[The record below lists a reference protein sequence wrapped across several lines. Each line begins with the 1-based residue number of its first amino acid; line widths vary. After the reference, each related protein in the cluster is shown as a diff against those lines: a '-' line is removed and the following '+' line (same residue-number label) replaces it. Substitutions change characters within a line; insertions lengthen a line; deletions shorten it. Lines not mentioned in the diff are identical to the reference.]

1 MSLTSTFPTGPVTL
15 SQNARTVLGKRYLV
29 KDKTGSPTESPE
41 DLFWRVA
48 TVVAEADARYGA
60 TEGAVQAVAEGFDQ
74 PLNQPG
80 SLAHPPFSLWKQ
92 LRFVRTQG
100 QPILKG
106 MKTLLL
112 LISR

>member
-60 TEGAVQAVAEGFDQ
+60 TEGAGQAVAGECDYLMHHRALRPTRPTPITDGP
-74 PLNQPG
+74 PLRP
-80 SLAHPPFSLWKQ
+80 LA
-92 LRFVRTQG
+92 RR
-100 QPILKG
+100 
-106 MKTLLL
+106 
-112 LISR
+112 SRW

>member
-60 TEGAVQAVAEGFDQ
+60 TEGAVQAVAEGVDYLQ
-74 PLNQPG
+74 NQRRFEPNSPTLKDAG
-80 SLAHPPFSLWKQ
+80 PSLQQRS
-92 LRFVRTQG
+92 
-100 QPILKG
+100 
-106 MKTLLL
+106 
-112 LISR
+112 

>member
-60 TEGAVQAVAEGFDQ
+60 TEGAAQAGADEFYYLITQRRFWPHSPTLMNTGP
-74 PLNQPG
+74 PLLRLP
-80 SLAHPPFSLWKQ
+80 APFVL
-92 LRFVRTQG
+92 
-100 QPILKG
+100 P
-106 MKTLLL
+106 
-112 LISR
+112 